1 MDNNRNVANITLN
14 SSTDFVLQPANA
26 ASCKRS
32 TIISDFAI
40 CNIAL
45 YNPLFPVEPY
55 FKVICK
61 LARAYNGL
69 WP

>member
-1 MDNNRNVANITLN
+1 MDSNLNVANITLN

-32 TIISDFAI
+32 TIFSDFAI

-45 YNPLFPVEPY
+45 YNPLFTVGPI
-55 FKVICK
+55 F
-61 LARAYNGL
+61 
-69 WP
+69 